1 MARCFLV
8 FGFYSLNSK
17 GLMENNPQNGKQLGL
32 AQYKLNKWGFE
43 NGFKRQLDMN
53 GEKWEDKEVS

>member
-1 MARCFLV
+1 
-8 FGFYSLNSK
+8 
-17 GLMENNPQNGKQLGL
+17 MENNPQNGKQLGL